1 MSDKDSLFAPEE
13 LETDWQKE
21 WQDMPEF
28 HQLKQEPYANINIR
42 FRNKEDLEEFAKLVD
57 QNLNNKTLYPQSS
70 SQTEWSPPV
79 MQMVEW
85 PPKTLS
91 ELNRCAQVND
101 SLALWSPI
109 LTLGGTLIRPYA
121 VST

>member
-1 MSDKDSLFAPEE
+1 MSDNNTLFAPEE

-57 QNLNNKTLYPQSS
+57 QNLNNKTKSMWYPKL
-70 SQTEWSPPV
+70 EAKKLF
-79 MQMVEW
+79 
-85 PPKTLS
+85 KTRWVDES
-91 ELNRCAQVND
+91 
-101 SLALWSPI
+101 
-109 LTLGGTLIRPYA
+109 
-121 VST
+121 